1 MFILWINSSFAAV
14 VRSILFMLCFRVRFD
29 EIHIFCCCFLFV
41 AKNNGL
47 LLFFSS
53 CGCSS
58 HSQIQIKNRY
68 ASVSNILL
76 GNAFALLCQIW
87 LADGVCKRY
96 FSIKLVKN
104 YFHAVFLVSISR
116 DREHTDCIRLHAYAL
131 RSVHISQ
138 IYSYDGDS
146 GGGGSGG
153 DSGAI

>member
-47 LLFFSS
+47 LLFLLLTSIQTEAN
-53 CGCSS
+53 S
-58 HSQIQIKNRY
+58 HSHIQIKNRY

-104 YFHAVFLVSISR
+104 YFHAVFLVSISC
-116 DREHTDCIRLHAYAL
+116 DREHTDCIRLHVVCVAKRA
-131 RSVHISQ
+131 HIVDIFVWRRQ
-138 IYSYDGDS
+138 RRWWQWW
-146 GGGGSGG
+146 
-153 DSGAI
+153 